1 MGLIRTLIGALF
13 VRGGAER
20 LGRTVGDVAQVFRP
34 NATRRMELGHDAFAA
49 AHASH
54 SAEFAHARPGWFDC
68 LVNGLNRLPRPM
80 LAVGTLGLFT
90 YAMVDPPGFTVRM
103 RGLAE
108 VPEPLWWLLGAV
120 VAFYFGAREA
130 HHLREHRP
138 VMRPVFRRSSGAGPA
153 TGDTAT
159 SDTAAGDS
167 AAGDTATDPTTDPT
181 AEPAAAPM
189 PAPGA
194 RPRNP
199 ALSDWQSRH
208 AAPATAAPA
217 DPLADPLGRER

>member
-1 MGLIRTLIGALF
+1 MGLIRTLIRALF

-68 LVNGLNRLPRPM
+68 FVNGLNRLPRPM
-80 LAVGTLGLFT
+80 LAIGTLGLFT

-138 VMRPVFRRSSGAGPA
+138 VMRPVFRRSSGSDS
-153 TGDTAT
+153 TVGDTAT
-159 SDTAAGDS
+159 GGRAAGATSDS
-167 AAGDTATDPTTDPT
+167 TS
-181 AEPAAAPM
+181 EPAAAPM

-208 AAPATAAPA
+208 ATSPAAGAPG
-217 DPLADPLGRER
+217 DPMADPLGRER

>member
-1 MGLIRTLIGALF
+1 MGLMRSLIGALF
-13 VRGGAER
+13 LRGGAES

-54 SAEFAHARPGWFDC
+54 GAEFAHARPGWFDT
-68 LVNGLNRLPRPM
+68 LVNGMNRLPRPL
-80 LAVGTLGLFT
+80 LALGTLGLFV
-90 YAMVDPPGFTVRM
+90 YAMADPPGFTLRM

-138 VMRPVFRRSSGAGPA
+138 VAQRAPAHGTPAAPPAAPPAALRDDLPAPPGPV
-153 TGDTAT
+153 
-159 SDTAAGDS
+159 TAASPGMADDS
-167 AAGDTATDPTTDPT
+167 P
-181 AEPAAAPM
+181 
-189 PAPGA
+189 
-194 RPRNP
+194 NP
-199 ALSDWQSRH
+199 ALSDWRAGAPPSRG
-208 AAPATAAPA
+208 

>member
-1 MGLIRTLIGALF
+1 MGLIRSLIGALLL
-13 VRGGAER
+13 RGGAER
-20 LGRTVGDVAQVFRP
+20 LGQTVGDVAQVFRP

-54 SAEFAHARPGWFDC
+54 GAEFTHARPGWFDC
-68 LVNGLNRLPRPM
+68 FVNGLNRLPRPM
-80 LAVGTLGLFT
+80 LAIGTLGLFT

-138 VMRPVFRRSSGAGPA
+138 ILRPVFRHGASSGE
-153 TGDTAT
+153 
-159 SDTAAGDS
+159 TAA
-167 AAGDTATDPTTDPT
+167 AEPTG
-181 AEPAAAPM
+181 PAAAPM
-189 PAPGA
+189 PETDSH
-194 RPRNP
+194 RRNP
-199 ALSDWQSRH
+199 ALSDWQARH
-208 AAPATAAPA
+208 SAPPA
-217 DPLADPLGRER
+217 GLSGDPLADPLGRER